1 MALIA
6 NSITQTIF
14 SDAIVL
20 WRMCTIWEKA
30 RFAVVLSAVLVV
42 TTAAL
47 AIFNVV
53 GLGRLVDGG
62 PENALDSEVL
72 PTFGETTVGLAAAF
86 MSLASNAC
94 ATGLVGLKAW

>member
-1 MALIA
+1 
-6 NSITQTIF
+6 
-14 SDAIVL
+14 
-20 WRMCTIWEKA
+20 MCTIWEKA

-42 TTAAL
+42 TTAIL